1 MTTHA
6 PMHAGKAAQGSRA
19 KAFLGLMLLAA
30 ATVAHG
36 GGDGLVETER
46 VKAEI
51 EALRASIPEAAEVER
66 LEAVLCDAN
75 TKHYLHAGEI
85 SEKIDALKKTEAFA
99 AFQTKYDEL
108 TDKRAEAWEL
118 ERILMAEAMKRLY
131 TARHEEIRGKAR
143 REIPNARNLGL
154 DALNFPRVDGS
165 TSTGPLSVILA
176 ARILGLPY
184 EWQYPEPTGNPWEIR
199 ENALLKYQ
207 LPSTLYAQVGMEF
220 ALNKLTVE
228 AKPGRPDDREQ
239 LRAAMLVNS
248 VISASTSTHEG
259 YVNLIEGRSDLILT
273 ARAPSESETKLAGEK
288 GVKLILKPVAND
300 ALVFLVNRK
309 NTVKSLTRAQVRDI
323 YERRLL
329 KWDDLGWPGGPMFA
343 YRRERDSGSRE
354 LFDALVMAGTGAAED
369 RRHSDLY
376 SSGMAGPFNQ
386 VTQRAAGIGYS
397 VYYYEHFMAASPY
410 TRLLA
415 IDGVEPTFETISS
428 GAYPWVTPVYAVCR
442 EGAPADSPGMRLLE
456 WLLTEEGQAVVLE
469 SGYVPVQPTFGGA
482 KPSR

>member
-1 MTTHA
+1 MRTNF
-6 PMHAGKAAQGSRA
+6 SCCIC
-19 KAFLGLMLLAA
+19 LAA
-30 ATVAHG
+30 AVAHG
-36 GGDGLVETER
+36 GGGGLDETER

-66 LEAVLCDAN
+66 LEAVLVETN
-75 TKHYLHAGEI
+75 KSHYLNTREI
-85 SEKIDALKKTEAFA
+85 TEKIDALKETDAYSAFR
-99 AFQTKYDEL
+99 KEYDAL
-108 TDKRAEAWEL
+108 TAKRAEAWEI
-118 ERILMAEAMKRLY
+118 ERIFMAEAMKRLY
-131 TARHEEIRGKAR
+131 AARHEEIRGKAR
-143 REIPNARNLGL
+143 RELPNARNLGL

-228 AKPGRPDDREQ
+228 AKPEHPESREQ
-239 LRAAMLVNS
+239 LRAAMLVNN
-248 VISASTSTHEG
+248 VISASTSTHDG

-288 GVKLILKPVAND
+288 GVKLLLKPVATD
-300 ALVFLVNRK
+300 AFVFLVNRK
-309 NTVKSLTRAQVRDI
+309 NPVKSLSRTQVRDI

-354 LFDALVMAGTGAAED
+354 LFDALVMAGAETEY
-369 RRHSDLY
+369 RWSSDLY

-386 VTQRAAGIGYS
+386 VTRDAAGIGYS

-410 TRLLA
+410 TRLMA
-415 IDGVEPTFETISS
+415 IDGVEPSFETISS

-456 WLLTEEGQAVVLE
+456 WLLSDEGQSVVLE
-469 SGYVPVQPTFGGA
+469 SGYVPA
-482 KPSR
+482 RKP